1 MDSIVLA
8 GLGGVV
14 GAVLGYLLGGLGR
27 RWTIVIATAAAGA
40 LLAPVFGAQ
49 VSETGITTQ
58 PQRDIGAEVD
68 AMFAENEMFLALAT
82 VDPDAQQRMR
92 ERAISAFETDGA
104 ARAEQVIY
112 EEAFVLGQTAVLVY
126 GPRAT
131 DAALL
136 NLQRTLLDVARGL
149 VTEPEH
155 CYALLYSGVAPQN
168 ISTQQAMAAG
178 RHPSYARMQEALVA
192 LVMAAGPDVVE
203 HDRDRATLGIGEMQG
218 YVFNTYDEDR
228 LRYFSGY
235 QPQND
240 AEYAQACD
248 AMADLLEYQLNHE
261 YAAEMVRAGLV
272 SGQ

>member
-92 ERAISAFETDGA
+92 ERAIAAFETDGA

-112 EEAFVLGQTAVLVY
+112 EEAFVLGQTALMVY
-126 GPRAT
+126 GPRTT

-136 NLQRTLLDVARGL
+136 NLQATLLEVSRGL

-168 ISTQQAMAAG
+168 ITTQQAMAAG
-178 RHPSYARMQEALVA
+178 RHPSYARMQDAMVA
-192 LVMAAGPDVVE
+192 LVLAAGPEVVP
-203 HDRDRATLGIGEMQG
+203 HDPDRATLGTGEMQG
-218 YVFNTYDEDR
+218 FVFNNYEESR

-235 QPQND
+235 QPQTD
-240 AEYAQACD
+240 AEYAEACD

-261 YAAEMVRAGLV
+261 YAADMVRAGL
-272 SGQ
+272 SAG